1 MKIPDRLPNP
11 PKYRDFP
18 ELTKE
23 EWEDYFA
30 CREKYDIEMTEEEK
44 EQIRKKASELFDN
57 GHKKEA
63 SLLLFK
69 LPVAPFLAIATKIA
83 SGFEAVKYFNL
94 SEAKKVY
101 PNEF

>member
-44 EQIRKKASELFDN
+44 WQIRKKAYELFDN
-57 GHKKEA
+57 GHEA
-63 SLLLFK
+63 EARNLILRI
-69 LPVAPFLAIATKIA
+69 PATPFLAMSSKTAG
-83 SGFEAVKYFNL
+83 GFAAIKYLNL